1 MIENSNCRLEFLLR
15 YSLDFN
21 PIEHSL
27 ACLKRELKSGNYMLD
42 NEDRVLFA
50 GGVSSLAVCSALVAS
65 FHSPRENTESR
76 ENRPVGENG
85 ENKPVGKKSS
95 IGKNG
100 RTYPSRIASPD
111 EHEGQCITA
120 LSGDAQK

>member
-42 NEDRVLFA
+42 NEDHVLFV
-50 GGVSSLAVCSALVAS
+50 GGVSSVAVCSAFVAS
-65 FHSPRENTESR
+65 FRSPRSPRENR
-76 ENRPVGENG
+76 ENRPVRENG
-85 ENKPVGKKSS
+85 GTSPS
-95 IGKNG
+95 G
-100 RTYPSRIASPD
+100 RTGRTSPLGSKPPSGRRGV
-111 EHEGQCITA
+111 HTRQV
-120 LSGDAQK
+120 